1 MNVFFSF
8 SGSTSVWL
16 TVSFTIERYIAVC
29 HPMRGKFFCT
39 ENRAK
44 TVTVIVYI
52 FCILTTA
59 STTFEYQLTLNDTVV
74 CSKCQ
79 IDPNKLTSGNNTSTS
94 NSTSS
99 IHFISNNATLNKSKI
114 LDSSMNVFNEPDL
127 TNALKN
133 ILINCT
139 KNHPHIIYVYP
150 QKLNTTHPRSIP
162 DNAVVQTL
170 SNMTIIHQI
179 IEDENTLEKPPQANI
194 VVNEID
200 GFNQNDTYNVTND
213 TVKSCCM
220 TKFYID
226 VENTNLG
233 KNEDYT
239 TFVYWYSAMV
249 FGIVPLVLIATFN
262 CFLIRAVYVSQK
274 KRSTMTRRNTQTSQ
288 VSMMWNLFWLTLL

>member
-1 MNVFFSF
+1 
-8 SGSTSVWL
+8 
-16 TVSFTIERYIAVC
+16 
-29 HPMRGKFFCT
+29 MRGKFFCT

-79 IDPNKLTSGNNTSTS
+79 IDPNKLTSGNNTSSS

-99 IHFISNNATLNKSKI
+99 VHFISNNATLNKSKS

-139 KNHPHIIYVYP
+139 NNHPHIIYVYP

-179 IEDENTLEKPPQANI
+179 IEDENTLEKPPQANVI
-194 VVNEID
+194 INEIE
-200 GFNQNDTYNVTND
+200 GVNQNDTYNVTND

-288 VSMMWNLFWLTLL
+288 VSMM